1 VSSAL
6 LHKVDFFIVE
16 TEVRGIPDEQ
26 LLQFG
31 FWPDTFSKIISV
43 IEEFYGSICCSS
55 IKISISLKTTL

>member
-26 LLQFG
+26 LLLQFG
-31 FWPDTFSKIISV
+31 FWPETPSTKIIRYRKSFTV
-43 IEEFYGSICCSS
+43 ESICCSS
-55 IKISISLKTTL
+55 IKISIS